1 MKKSGCLMTGI
12 GGLVVLL
19 LIGGAFFVSGYNK
32 AAQMEETVRKAWGNV
47 ENVLQ
52 RRFDLIPN
60 LVETVKGY
68 ASHEEEIFTR
78 VAEARSAYQSAVTPK
93 DKIAATN
100 AMEGALSRLL
110 AVVENYPDL
119 KASENF
125 LRLQDELAGT
135 ENRIAVE
142 RNRYNEEAEIFRS
155 YSRSLIGG
163 LFIKIR
169 GIDWEKYDYFQAAE
183 GAQTAPQVKFD

>member
-1 MKKSGCLMTGI
+1 MKKSGCLMTAI
-12 GGLVVLL
+12 GALVVLL

-32 AAQMEETVRKAWGNV
+32 AAKMEETVKKAWGNV

-110 AVVENYPDL
+110 AIVENYPDL

-125 LRLQDELAGT
+125 MRLQDELAGT

-142 RNRYNEEAEIFRS
+142 RKRYNEEAEVFRS
-155 YSRSLIGG
+155 YARSLIGG

-169 GIDWEKYDYFQAAE
+169 GIDWEKYDYFRAAE

>member
-1 MKKSGCLMTGI
+1 MKKSGCLLM
-12 GGLVVLL
+12 GGGALVLLL
-19 LIGGAFFVSGYNK
+19 LIGGAVFVSGYNK
-32 AAQMEETVRKAWGNV
+32 AARMEETVKKAWGNV

-68 ASHEEEIFTR
+68 AGHEEEIFTKI
-78 VAEARSAYQSAVTPK
+78 ADARRAYQSAETPR
-93 DKIAATN
+93 DKIAAN
-100 AMEGALSRLL
+100 AAVEGALSRLL
-110 AVVENYPDL
+110 AIVENYPNL
-119 KASENF
+119 KANENF
-125 LRLQDELAGT
+125 MRLQDELAGT

-142 RNRYNEEAEIFRS
+142 RKRYNEEAEVFRG
-155 YSRSLIGG
+155 YARSLIGG

-169 GIDWEKYDYFQAAE
+169 GIDWQKYDYFKAAE